1 MARAGIYEAAPLP
14 PAVFPGQGDHVA
26 SQRPR
31 LCSPQ
36 RAQVRRPGLAPGGK
50 ERRREGGAEAGE
62 RGGAGA
68 VYTRGGGATLPTGE
82 AAWPGGRR
90 RSLGRLF
97 GSRLEEGAVAP
108 RPRNLGAAP
117 GLRETPPLCSWGF
130 PSPGCFPWS
139 WDTGTSHQTRVSPTS
154 ARYADATS
162 PNQWSWA
169 ASGLSGPRPRCLR
182 PP

>member
-1 MARAGIYEAAPLP
+1 MARAGIYETAPLP
-14 PAVFPGQGDHVA
+14 PAVFPGQGEHVA

-31 LCSPQ
+31 LRSPP

-50 ERRREGGAEAGE
+50 EKRREGGAEAGE
-62 RGGAGA
+62 HCGAGA

-108 RPRNLGAAP
+108 RPRNLAAAP
-117 GLRETPPLCSWGF
+117 GLREAPPRCSWGF
-130 PSPGCFPWS
+130 PSPGSFPPVELGHWAPV
-139 WDTGTSHQTRVSPTS
+139 TRPGCHQLQLATRMPLVRS
-154 ARYADATS
+154 
-162 PNQWSWA
+162 
-169 ASGLSGPRPRCLR
+169 SGPGQPQD
-182 PP
+182 